1 MAVRM
6 VAKLEPEIPVY
17 HSRAMR
23 KVFSKQL
30 QSIHSCSIRPHILRH
45 IYRELTGDASRE
57 ISRAEIDQ
65 RVQLAIETD
74 DPDLII
80 DLRHLNE
87 GRPGDTFA
95 VFFRE
100 LELVVEEVTAADDRR
115 HGIAH
120 MSEFLS
126 IKDLISQVQKR
137 VPAETPI
144 PSESTVIHA
153 FAPPNIHLKTAQC
166 YTGGIHLKHTVQRR
180 QLRAFHADA
189 H

>member
-1 MAVRM
+1 M
-6 VAKLEPEIPVY
+6 
-17 HSRAMR
+17 
-23 KVFSKQL
+23 
-30 QSIHSCSIRPHILRH
+30 
-45 IYRELTGDASRE
+45 T
-57 ISRAEIDQ
+57 
-65 RVQLAIETD
+65 IETD
-74 DPDLII
+74 DPDLTI

-153 FAPPNIHLKTAQC
+153 FAPLNILSKTAQY
-166 YTGGIHLKHTVQRR
+166 YTGKINLKHTVQRR

-189 H
+189 HWCNSLISIFAGTCD